1 MLSTHAQVAKLI
13 RKKLKEKFPS
23 IKFTV
28 RSRSFTGGNDVRISY
43 DNAVPSKD
51 IEKITNEYA
60 AGSFDGMT
68 DMYNYNYNKTGPT
81 AKYIFVER
89 HITNDIWEKTKKEIA
104 ISRDIKDIDNEQ
116 EWFNKFGCYSNSAV
130 HRELFNKYL

>member
-51 IEKITNEYA
+51 IEKITNKYA

-68 DMYNYNYNKTGPT
+68 DMYNYNYDKTGPT

-89 HITNDIWEKTKKEIA
+89 HITNDIWEKTKIYIA
-104 ISRDIKDIDNEQ
+104 ERYGIKDITDEQ
-116 EWFNKFGCYSNSAV
+116 EWFDKFGCWSSAAI
-130 HRELFNKYL
+130 HRELVNKSL